1 MPGARLTREE
11 REGIRVGIA
20 SDLSGRQIAR
30 ELGRSPSTICREIG
44 RCGGRAGY
52 RAYEA
57 QRVAHRRA
65 QRPKRRKLAQRPEL
79 AAEVSRLL
87 KKRWSPEQI
96 SRWLRHEHPADPNW
110 WVSHE
115 AIYRSLFVQGRGGL
129 RKELLK
135 ALRSGR
141 TYRRSQERRTDRVG
155 RITHMVPISERPAE
169 AEDRAVPGHWEGD
182 LLIGKD
188 GKSQVGTLVERST
201 RYVML
206 VRLPGDRTACTVRT
220 AIQNRIR
227 MLPRDLKK
235 SLTWDQGKEMAEHEL
250 FRLATGIQVYFCDPH
265 SPWQRGS
272 NENTNGL
279 LRQYL
284 PKGEDLSTYS
294 AKQLRKIAREL
305 NERPRKT
312 LGWMTPAEKFAE
324 LVATTG

>member
-20 SDLSGRQIAR
+20 RNQSGRQIAR
-30 ELGRSPSTICREIG
+30 ELRRSPSTVCREID
-44 RCGGRAGY
+44 RSGGRADY

-57 QRVAHRRA
+57 HRLAHRRA
-65 QRPKRRKLAQRPEL
+65 RRPKLRRLEQLPEL
-79 AAEVSRLL
+79 AAEVARLL

-96 SRWLRHEHPADPNW
+96 SQHLRHEHPDDPNW

-135 ALRSGR
+135 ALRSGH
-141 TYRRSQERRTDRVG
+141 TYRRSRERHSNLGG
-155 RITHMVPISERPAE
+155 RIAHMVPISERPAE
-169 AEDRAVPGHWEGD
+169 VEDRAVPGHWEGD
-182 LLIGKD
+182 LIIGKD

-206 VRLPGDRTACTVRT
+206 VRLPGDRTAHTVRT
-220 AIQNRIR
+220 AVKNRIKL
-227 MLPRDLKK
+227 LPRDLKK

-250 FRLATGIQVYFCDPH
+250 FRIATGIQVYFCDPH

-284 PKGEDLSTYS
+284 PKGADLSKYS

-312 LGWMTPAEKFAE
+312 LGWMTPAEKLAQ
-324 LVATTG
+324 LVASTG